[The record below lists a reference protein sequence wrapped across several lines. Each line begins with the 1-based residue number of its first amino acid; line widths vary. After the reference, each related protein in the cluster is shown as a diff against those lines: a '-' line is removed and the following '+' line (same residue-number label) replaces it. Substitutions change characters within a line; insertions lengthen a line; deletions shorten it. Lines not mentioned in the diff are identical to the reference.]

1 MYSISEFS
9 KLVGVTPGTLR
20 RWHETGKLVPDILS
34 SKHRRY
40 TDAHLALVKG
50 IKATN
55 RLCVIYCRESTKQ
68 QQTSLKR
75 QEEMLKAFC
84 IKNGITIDKCIL
96 DFGSGLNYKRKGL
109 NELIELICKNCV
121 DKVIIFYS
129 DRLMR
134 FGFDMFL
141 SICKIYGTEVIVV
154 DKTENEKSN
163 QQEFAEDLI
172 SIVHYF
178 SMRLYGSRSYKTKN
192 NNENIQS

>member
-9 KLVGVTPGTLR
+9 KLIGVTAGTLR
-20 RWHETGKLVPDILS
+20 RWHSTGKLVPDILDS
-34 SKHRRY
+34 GHRRY
-40 TDAHLALVKG
+40 TETHLSQIKG
-50 IKATN
+50 IRDTS
-55 RLCVIYCRESTKQ
+55 RLNVVYCRESTKQ

-84 IKNGITIDKCIL
+84 VKNGIVVDKCIL

-109 NELIELICKNCV
+109 NELIELICKGCV

-134 FGFDMFL
+134 FGFDLFL
-141 SICKIYGTEVIVV
+141 SICKVHGTEVIIV
-154 DKTENEKSN
+154 DKTENEKTD

-178 SMRLYGSRSYKTKN
+178 SMRLYGSRSYKQKR
-192 NNENIQS
+192 S